1 MNNNFVK
8 IAFVG
13 LACAAF
19 CTTTFAAPKGG
30 HHGSSGRP
38 ARAPQQTRAPQCGY
52 GRPAPQQTR
61 VPRGSTRAPQ
71 QTRAPQGG
79 YGRPAR
85 APQQTR
91 APQGARPATKPN
103 AVQHAAPA
111 RHVSQPAFGRQG
123 HFGQEPRHHAPSHHG
138 VRHHIPSHARY
149 WARPAVPMWHDGG
162 LRAWVWVEQEWVIV
176 VNGVYY
182 YGDGY
187 YYDGYNYFYNGEYHT
202 VPPPLPAPV
211 YF

>member
-30 HHGSSGRP
+30 HHGGKGRP
-38 ARAPQQTRAPQCGY
+38 AGAPQQMRAPHGGNGHTVCAPQQTRAPHG
-52 GRPAPQQTR
+52 GRP
-61 VPRGSTRAPQ
+61 V
-71 QTRAPQGG
+71 
-79 YGRPAR
+79 
-85 APQQTR
+85 
-91 APQGARPATKPN
+91 TKPN
-103 AVQHAAPA
+103 VVKHAPPA
-111 RHVSQPAFGRQG
+111 HHVNPPAAGRHG
-123 HFGQEPRHHAPSHHG
+123 HFRPGHRHYTPPHH
-138 VRHHIPSHARY
+138 VTRHHIPSHARY
-149 WARPAVPMWHDGG
+149 WARPTVPLWHVGA
-162 LRAWVWVEQEWVIV
+162 LHAWVWVEQAWVIV

-187 YYDGYNYFYNGEYHT
+187 YYDGYNYYYNGEFHT
-202 VPPPLPAPV
+202 VPPPAM